1 MRPTVGHGLLGPNQ
15 AVPPLRGV
23 DVSSG
28 RRATRR
34 SFESTAKPIK
44 KQIDLTHQLRPFKY
58 QSKDVVWDGGPDL
71 TGDESTNDVGLGVAG
86 VRPRQQQLSSR
97 RKRSKR
103 SISATR
109 RPKRTGPPPKGA
121 RVSSRR
127 PTDATRGRLVA
138 YWWREGQFELLR
150 FLTQHPEF
158 SILLLTWFCSA
169 GAKACTYP
177 LDIQS
182 TFSAKFL
189 KWDAHI

>member
-1 MRPTVGHGLLGPNQ
+1 MVSLLGPNQ
-15 AVPPLRGV
+15 VVPPLRGV

-34 SFESTAKPIK
+34 SFQSTAKPIK
-44 KQIDLTHQLRPFKY
+44 KQIDLTHQLRSFKY
-58 QSKDVVWDGGPDL
+58 QPKGVVWDGGPGL
-71 TGDESTNDVGLGVAG
+71 TGDESTIDVGLEVAG
-86 VRPRQQQLSSR
+86 VRPRQQLLSSR
-97 RKRSKR
+97 QKRPKR
-103 SISATR
+103 PISATR

-121 RVSSRR
+121 RASSRR

-138 YWWREGQFELLR
+138 YCSSSGGFELLR
-150 FLTQHPEF
+150 FLAQHPEF